1 MRKVIS
7 VLMSLVFIMSC
18 VPMTTFA
25 TEIKDADAVTGNN
38 KSKVYTANTG
48 DVFFAEGYAKVGK
61 PLNVMLKSGGTDF
74 YCKWYVDG
82 EQISNPGQSYI
93 PVESDL
99 ESMVTAEAYGADG
112 NLIGTVNMLVSK
124 LPVMYIEIDGR
135 EELVQKETRLRASM
149 KLQGNDE
156 FSDSSV
162 LYDGEMEIKGR
173 GNSTWLTNKKP
184 YKIKLDSKSDLLGM
198 GKNKHWVLLSNPYDK
213 SLSRNKLIYDLAA
226 DMGLAAMSSQWID
239 VVMNGKVVGNYLLCE
254 HIRIGET
261 RVNITNWDDIAEDAA
276 KAIYK
281 ANKKTMSKDER
292 DELIDIMTDNM
303 DWVAD
308 GTITYKGKM
317 YTVAD
322 YYDVPNANG
331 GYILETVS
339 YDGKYFT
346 SQKGTAV
353 SVSKPEGIGKEML
366 SGIKNYYSAYE
377 NAIYSEDFCS
387 QYDGQKVRYNDL
399 ADIESLAKEVLL
411 NEIFQN
417 QDFTSYSTYMYKDVD
432 GKLVAGPVWD
442 LDMSS
447 DNSSYS
453 YSHNKWVIFGRKY
466 VKYLAKDPVFLNEVY
481 KAYRQYRYTAIAD
494 MLKPGGDFDTAF
506 KKIYESGTND
516 MMLWNS
522 GSDFEKEIENFRL
535 WLSRRLDWIDSK
547 MTSFETF
554 YASVNGAQINNS
566 GASTLSLDG
575 SELKILSD
583 STDVEEF
590 EVYINGIKVNEF
602 PFSEEKTVSIGTVE
616 ENSVVSV
623 ASYGA
628 DGKYIGTSYV
638 TNYSEPSYL
647 KITAK
652 PEKLIYSAGEDID
665 LGGLELKAVYSD
677 GTEVSVE
684 PEAAISYVSDC
695 LGSQNPVYGKITDEI
710 GYTYVSLRY
719 LGARADYM
727 ITRTQN
733 EDADRVSAMIA
744 ALPEENIA
752 DNLDLIFE
760 AKQAY
765 DALSDAAKKEVADY
779 SKLDKAMKKVDEL
792 AENSESPI
800 IGCYIDKLGR
810 INQRNKIVV
819 VATGTPNKIR
829 VFCDGSSAT
838 FTASN
843 LTSCIGNKQIGNYSL
858 ITLPYIVHG
867 EKITL
872 GAFYK
877 NTQKGELYSFDTKLA
892 VENRSQMVTS
902 LSYPK
907 TLASTQKT
915 AEVKLGLNERVEKV
929 KVTADGKTVTA
940 EAKKNT
946 AAVMMKFSTA
956 GVKNLEISYYAD
968 REWHSYK
975 SVSVYVRETK
985 AAAKLWAVDYPSETA
1000 EDEVQIYVATSL
1012 AVGSVKL
1019 ISDGDTMLNAVV
1031 KDNVKIWQCTVKT
1044 DTAKE
1049 YRLYVDSQD
1058 TGRTVAI
1065 AKLDKLLI
1073 EDGTLVKC
1081 RVKGGEVYIPAAVNA
1096 VNSDAFSGFN
1106 GTLYCYKDS
1115 AAQNFAEQN
1124 GIKYVNY
1131 GCEINIDDELVM
1143 TGGEKRTVELL
1154 AAQILP
1160 PDFSITVTSD
1170 NDSVVSVGDDSFTA
1184 VNPGY
1189 ARVRITSADGL
1200 VNREV
1205 RIYVGGGY
1213 TKGDVNA
1220 DGSINSYDALM
1231 ILRGTVGL
1239 TELNSGER
1247 SAADINGDGAINSVD
1262 ALIALQISA
1271 QITSIWNYI

>member
-25 TEIKDADAVTGNN
+25 TEIKATAAVTGND
-38 KSKVYTANTG
+38 KSKVYTKNTG
-48 DVFFAEGYAKVGK
+48 DVFFAEGYAKVGE
-61 PLNVMLKSGGTDF
+61 PLNVVLKNGKTDF

-149 KLQGNDE
+149 KLRGNDE

-173 GNSTWLTNKKP
+173 GNSTWLASKKP

-226 DMGLAAMSSQWID
+226 DMGLDAMSSQWID

-254 HIRIGET
+254 HVRIGET
-261 RVNITNWDDIAEDAA
+261 RVNITDWDDIAEDAA

-281 ANKKTMSKDER
+281 ANKDTMSKDER

-303 DWVAD
+303 NWVTD
-308 GTITYKGKM
+308 GTVTYNGKT
-317 YTVAD
+317 YTVAN

-331 GYILETVS
+331 GYILESVS
-339 YDGKYFT
+339 SEGNYFT
-346 SQKGTAV
+346 TKKGLIV
-353 SVSKPEGIGKEML
+353 SVSKPEGIGKGML
-366 SGIKNYYSAYE
+366 SGIKSYYCAYE

-387 QYDGQKVRYNDL
+387 QYDGQKVRYNEL
-399 ADIESLAKEVLL
+399 ADIESLAKEALL

-417 QDFTSYSTYMYKDVD
+417 QDYTNLSTYMYKDVD
-432 GKLVAGPVWD
+432 GKLIAGPVWD

-447 DNSSYS
+447 DNSSYPYS
-453 YSHNKWVIFGRKY
+453 YNKWSVFGRRY
-466 VKYLAKDPVFLNEVY
+466 MAYLVKDPVFLNEVY

-522 GSDFEKEIENFRL
+522 GADFEKEINNFRL

-547 MTSFETF
+547 MTSFEVF
-554 YASVNGAQINNS
+554 YASVNGTQINNS

-575 SELKILSD
+575 SELKIMSD
-583 STDVEEF
+583 SAETVKF
-590 EVYINGIKVNEF
+590 EVYVNGIKVNEL
-602 PFSEEKTVSIGTVE
+602 PFSGENTASLGTLE
-616 ENSVVSV
+616 ENSVISV
-623 ASYGA
+623 VSYGA
-628 DGKYIGTSYV
+628 DGKCIGSSYV
-638 TNYSEPSYL
+638 TNYKEPSYL
-647 KITAK
+647 KITSK

-665 LGGLELKAVYSD
+665 LGGLELTAVYAD
-677 GTEVSVE
+677 GTEKVVE
-684 PEAAISYVSDC
+684 PETAISCVGDC
-695 LGSQNPVYGKITDEI
+695 LGSQNPVYGRITDEL
-710 GYTYVSLRY
+710 GYTYISLRY
-719 LGARADYM
+719 LGARADYA
-727 ITRTQN
+727 ITRTPN

-760 AKQAY
+760 AKQSY
-765 DALSDAAKKEVADY
+765 DALSEAAKKNVVD
-779 SKLDKAMKKVDEL
+779 SSRLDEAMKKVDEL

-810 INQRNKIVV
+810 INQKNKIVV

-829 VFCDGSSAT
+829 VFYDGGAAT
-838 FTASN
+838 FTTSDA
-843 LTSCIGNKQIGNYSL
+843 TSCIGNKQIGNYSL
-858 ITLPYIVHG
+858 ITFPYMVHG

-872 GAFYK
+872 GAFYR
-877 NTQKGELYSFDTKLA
+877 NAQKGALYSFDSKLA

-907 TLASTQKT
+907 TLATTQRT
-915 AEVKLGLNERVEKV
+915 AEVRLGLNERVEKIRV
-929 KVTADGKTVTA
+929 AADGKIVTADA
-940 EAKKNT
+940 ENNT
-946 AAVMMKFSTA
+946 ATALMKFSTA
-956 GVKNLEISYYAD
+956 GIKNLEISYYAD
-968 REWHSYK
+968 SEWHSYK

-1000 EDEVQIYVATSL
+1000 EDEAQVYVATSL

-1019 ISDGDTMLNAVV
+1019 VGDSDIMLSAAVR
-1031 KDNVKIWQCTVKT
+1031 DNVKIWQCTVKT

-1049 YRLYVDSQD
+1049 YRLYIDSQD

-1065 AKLDKLLI
+1065 EKLDKLLI
-1073 EDGTLVKC
+1073 ENGTLVKC
-1081 RVKGGEVYIPAAVNA
+1081 RVKGGEVDIPAEVNA

-1106 GTLYCYKDS
+1106 GTLCCYRDS
-1115 AAQNFAEQN
+1115 AVQKFAEQN
-1124 GIKYVNY
+1124 GIEYVVY
-1131 GCEINIDDELVM
+1131 GCEINIDDELAM
-1143 TGGEKRTVELL
+1143 TGGEKCTVELL
-1154 AAQILP
+1154 AAPILP
-1160 PDFSITVTSD
+1160 PDFNITVTTD
-1170 NDSVVSVGDDSFTA
+1170 NDSAVSVGADSFTA

-1189 ARVRITSADGL
+1189 ARVKITSADGL
-1200 VNREV
+1200 VNHEI

-1231 ILRGTVGL
+1231 ILRDAVGFAK
-1239 TELNSGER
+1239 LNSGER
-1247 SAADINGDGAINSVD
+1247 SAADINGDNAINSVD
-1262 ALIALQISA
+1262 ALIVLQISA
-1271 QITSIWNYI
+1271 QITSIWNYV